1 MKAAFLPD
9 RGVIKVGGEDA
20 RNFLNGLVTS
30 DVTLVRPGLGRFGA
44 LLTPQGKIITDF
56 LITEAPAGHGG
67 GFLIDA
73 PRALAPGLA
82 TKLGFYKLRAK
93 VTVEDLTDSLTGS
106 LGVMAVWDGEPSTK
120 PDLTFADPR
129 DEALGWRILVP
140 EELAQK
146 VADLIGAELVDS
158 TAYDAHRIATG
169 VPRGGLDFMYGDA
182 FPHETNMDRLH
193 GVDFDKGCYVGQE
206 VVSRMQ
212 HRGTARTRTVRIVLD
227 GAPPE
232 AGSAVFAG
240 DKPVGTMGSSAD
252 GKGLA
257 LIRTDRAID
266 ALDAGTPLTSGG
278 LAIRIA
284 DPVALRTVPKQ
295 TVA

>member
-1 MKAAFLPD
+1 MKAAFLSD

-30 DVTLVRPGLGRFGA
+30 DVTLVQPGLGRFGA

-67 GFLIDA
+67 GFLLDT

-93 VTVEDLTDSLTGS
+93 VTVENLSDN
-106 LGVMAVWDGEPSTK
+106 LGVMAVWDGEPATK
-120 PDLTFADPR
+120 PDLTFPDPR
-129 DEALGWRILVP
+129 EAALGWRILVP

-158 TAYDAHRIATG
+158 AAYDAHRIATG

-212 HRGTARTRTVRIVLD
+212 HRGTARTRTVRMVLE
-227 GAPPE
+227 GAAPE
-232 AGSAVFAG
+232 AGAAVLAG
-240 DKPVGTMGSSAD
+240 DKPVGTMGSAAD
-252 GKGLA
+252 GKALA

-278 LAIRIA
+278 LTIRIA
-284 DPVALRTVPKQ
+284 DPEGLRAAPKQ

>member
-20 RNFLNGLVTS
+20 RNFLNGLVTT

-82 TKLGFYKLRAK
+82 TKLGFYRLRAK
-93 VTVEDLTDSLTGS
+93 VTVEDLTDSL
-106 LGVMAVWDGEPSTK
+106 GVMAVWGGEPSTK

-140 EELAQK
+140 AELAQK

-158 TAYDAHRIATG
+158 SAYETHRVAVGI
-169 VPRGGLDFMYGDA
+169 PRGGLDFMYGDA
-182 FPHETNMDRLH
+182 FPHETNMDRLS

-212 HRGTARTRTVRIVLD
+212 HRGTARTRTVRVLLD
-227 GAPPE
+227 GPAPEPG
-232 AGSAVFAG
+232 AAITAG
-240 DKPVGTMGSSAD
+240 DKSVGTMGSAAD
-252 GKGLA
+252 GHALA
-257 LIRTDRAID
+257 LMRVDRAGE
-266 ALDAGTPLTSGG
+266 ALEAGTPLTAGG
-278 LAIRIA
+278 LSIRIA
-284 DPVALRTVPKQ
+284 EPDELRLTPRVAV
-295 TVA
+295 